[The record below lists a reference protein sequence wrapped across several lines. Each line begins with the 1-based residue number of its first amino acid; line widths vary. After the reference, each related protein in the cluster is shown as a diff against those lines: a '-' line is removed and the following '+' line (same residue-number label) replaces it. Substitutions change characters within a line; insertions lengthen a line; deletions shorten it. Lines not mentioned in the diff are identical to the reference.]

1 MSEPTW
7 STACPNWEQLIVD
20 KKSLVPCA
28 PLFKDEAEAAMRIF
42 RELRLVDVANSP
54 TIGEAARPFF
64 LDFAESVFG
73 AYDANT
79 GRRLIRY
86 FFLLISKKNA
96 KSTLAAAIM
105 LTALLRNWRLSG
117 EYYILAPTK
126 EVADNSYAPARDMVR
141 ADEEL
146 STLLHCQDNYRTITH
161 RNTGA
166 FLRVVAADNEV
177 VAGKK
182 TIGLFID
189 ELWLFGKR
197 AAAHNIISEAMGGL
211 ASRPEG
217 FVIYASTQS
226 DAQPSGVF
234 EKELKRFRGI
244 RDGTIVDP
252 RSLGVLYEF
261 PKRFLESG
269 EFINRENWYITN
281 PNMHAS
287 VDEEF
292 IADKLGQAEIAGPSE
307 LVSFYS
313 KHLNVEITQGL
324 RPDGWSGAN
333 EWPNAV
339 DNDLKSLDRL
349 IERSE
354 VVTVGTDGGGMD
366 DLLGISVIG
375 REKGTKNW
383 LCWSHAFISPV
394 GWERRKANQTA
405 YETFIEDGD
414 LTKVTKLPEDV
425 SAVVDI
431 VRRCRDSKK
440 LAKVGCDPAGLGAI
454 VDALADINITVDNE
468 TLGGVRQGVGLMGAI
483 KTVERKIIDGSFK
496 HSGGRMMA
504 WCAGNAIIQQTGTGI
519 RVARDA
525 SGYGKID
532 PLVAMFD
539 AAELMATNPE
549 ATRTPTYPMMFA

>member
-1 MSEPTW
+1 VTEPSW

-73 AYDANT
+73 AYDAKT

-146 STLLHCQDNYRTITH
+146 STLLHCQDNFRTITH

-226 DAQPSGVF
+226 DAQPAGVF

-269 EFINRENWYITN
+269 EFKNRENWYITN

-292 IADKLGQAEIAGPSE
+292 IADKMGQAEIAGPSE

-324 RPDGWSGAN
+324 RPDGWSGAKY
-333 EWPNAV
+333 WPDAA
-339 DNDLKSLDRL
+339 DDDLKSLSRL
-349 IERSE
+349 LERSE
-354 VVTVGTDGGGMD
+354 VVTIGIDGGGLD

-405 YETFIEDGD
+405 YETFIEDED
-414 LTKVTKLPEDV
+414 LTKVERLPDDV

-431 VRRCRDSKK
+431 VRRCRDSRK

-454 VDALADINITVDNE
+454 VDALADIKITVDNE

-483 KTVERKIIDGSFK
+483 KTVERKLLDGSFK
-496 HSGGRMMA
+496 HSGGRMMS

-549 ATRTPTYPMMFA
+549 PVRTATFDMMFA